1 MEIRK
6 SRIEGF
12 LEISCDKAHIIRRK
26 GSGDTTENRMTT
38 VPSGTESEW
47 EEVVLADVLAEK
59 ERQEQ
64 KEAYENDVEAR
75 IRARYSVSQELAIL
89 RQRDSKPE
97 EFAEYNA
104 FAEECK
110 AEAKKACFAEV
121 WIKACDNVTEDML
134 TGGGADK

>member
-1 MEIRK
+1 M
-6 SRIEGF
+6 
-12 LEISCDKAHIIRRK
+12 EISCDTAHIIRRK
-26 GSGDTTENRMTT
+26 GSADTTENRMTT

-47 EEVVLADVLAEK
+47 EEVVLADVVAAK
-59 ERQEQ
+59 ERREQE
-64 KEAYENDVEAR
+64 EAYENDVEAR

-110 AEAKKACFAEV
+110 AEAKKAMNAGT
-121 WIKACDNVTEDML
+121 DNENNN
-134 TGGGADK
+134 